1 MKIKVIFA
9 PKFINSMKNA
19 AKFILLLAI
28 SALIACGT
36 DQRRANR
43 TTIEILDKQAAAVAL
58 CTDTI
63 DHFFEHISL
72 LEMSIQMKTDTNAL
86 KPNPQQT
93 YANFLQSE
101 AGTFTQKEANCAN
114 QQLQK
119 ALAYAYKISPDLDLP
134 DTVKLAKI
142 AGNAY
147 GGQTFFTR
155 QNTIFIPEA
164 VLLGGEAEEI
174 YTTLIHELFHLYS
187 RYNPEVKKRLFA
199 AIGFRPLPN
208 LGLNMML
215 KKRVFYNPDA
225 VDVRYAIGVED
236 NKGRKFEVVPMI
248 FSRFGAYAAENGLFF
263 QHLEFRLFE
272 ISQQND
278 TFVIIPDHVGY
289 APEELRNF
297 FPQIGRNTNY
307 IIHPEEI
314 LADNFKLIALQKAGL
329 GVATVGIDEGGKALL
344 AKIEK
349 ILLENHQ

>member
-1 MKIKVIFA
+1 
-9 PKFINSMKNA
+9 MKNGL
-19 AKFILLLAI
+19 KAI
-28 SALIACGT
+28 FLFAIFALIACGT

-43 TTIEILDKQAAAVAL
+43 TTIEILDKQAAAAAL

-63 DHFFEHISL
+63 DHFFAHISL

-86 KPNPQQT
+86 KPYPQQV
-93 YANFLQSE
+93 YADFLRNE
-101 AGTFTQKEANCAN
+101 AQDFSPKEAKCAN

-119 ALAYAYKISPDLDLP
+119 ALAYVYQINPRLTLP
-134 DTVKLAKI
+134 DTIQLAKI

-155 QNTIFIPEA
+155 QNTIFIPEG
-164 VLLGGEAEEI
+164 VLLGGEAQEI
-174 YTTLIHELFHLYS
+174 YPTLIHEIFHLYS
-187 RYNPEVKKRLFA
+187 RYNPQVKKRLFA

-208 LGLNMML
+208 LELNTML

-225 VDVRYAIGVED
+225 VDVRYAIAVED
-236 NKGRKFEVVPMI
+236 AKGRKFEVVPMI
-248 FSRFGAYAAENGLFF
+248 FSRFGSYAVENGLFF

-278 TFVIIPDHVGY
+278 SFVIVPDHVGY

-297 FPQIGRNTNY
+297 FPKIGRNTNY

-314 LADNFKLIALQKAGL
+314 LADNFKLIALQKAG
-329 GVATVGIDEGGKALL
+329 VAAAVVGIDEEGKALL

-349 ILLENHQ
+349 ILLASNQ